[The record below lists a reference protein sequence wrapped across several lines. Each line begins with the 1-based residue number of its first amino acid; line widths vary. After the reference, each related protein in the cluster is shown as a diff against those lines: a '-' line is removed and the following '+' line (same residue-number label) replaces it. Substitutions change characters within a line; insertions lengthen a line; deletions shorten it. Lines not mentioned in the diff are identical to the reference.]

1 MWFAASLVDSKKKA
15 EEEGTRAEIK
25 VMFNADNIKMLVE
38 NKEEPDTTMVAFRD
52 GTPNALIK
60 GSYEQN
66 SKILYGFNRK

>member
-1 MWFAASLVDSKKKA
+1 MWFAASLVNGKKKA
-15 EEEGTRAEIK
+15 EEEGTRAELK

-38 NKEEPDTTMVAFRD
+38 NKDEPDTTMVVFKD
-52 GTPNALIK
+52 GTQNALIK